1 MYSAPATVLSTAVFS
16 ADECGGHF
24 PGESLL
30 TAAATGAVRCAW
42 CRRCVDGR
50 DPDGRYM
57 DRWVSD
63 DPPTPVVWRE
73 HHVLAVTRPHDAHS
87 LWLMWTP
94 TWEFRCWYV
103 QLQSPI
109 VRRPNAID
117 TMDHALDAVI
127 EPDGKWHWKD
137 EDDFVEAQRLGVFT
151 PEEAAAVRREGERVI
166 ADRLWITGW
175 ERWRP

>member
-1 MYSAPATVLSTAVFS
+1 MFI

-30 TAAATGAVRCAW
+30 TGRGNW
-42 CRRCVDGR
+42 CCTSRLVSKVC
-50 DPDGRYM
+50 
-57 DRWVSD
+57 RWVATPRPLHGSLGSD

-109 VRRPNAID
+109 VRRPNAIE